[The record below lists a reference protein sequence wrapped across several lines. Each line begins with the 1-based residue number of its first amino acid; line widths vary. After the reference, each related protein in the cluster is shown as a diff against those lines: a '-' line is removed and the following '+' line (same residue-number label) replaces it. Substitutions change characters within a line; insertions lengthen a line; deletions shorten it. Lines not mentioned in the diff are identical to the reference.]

1 MAKAPAKKKLSKAQ
15 TEALD
20 HDGNGAAGGSKPKAV
35 KAASAPEPKSDEQI
49 AHEHIQLRRSVFGF

>member
-15 TEALD
+15 TRALD

-35 KAASAPEPKSDEQI
+35 KAAPKSDEQI
-49 AHEHIQLRRSVFGF
+49 AHEEIQLRRSVFGF